1 MLPYIITAVFLLF
14 GCYIGFMVY
23 GAMQSDVN
31 LVSKEYYA
39 EELAYGKRMEQ
50 VAQAQQ
56 LENPITIIS
65 AAAAEQLVIQFP
77 AELTAATGS
86 IHLFR
91 PSDAKLDVVLPLTL
105 NAEGVQHI
113 NTASL
118 KKGLWRVQLTGKVNG
133 KEYYHAQDIT
143 L

>member
-14 GCYIGFMVY
+14 GGYIGFMVY

-39 EELAYGKRMEQ
+39 EELAYGQRMQQ
-50 VAQAQQ
+50 VAQAQG

-65 AAAAEQLVIQFP
+65 ATAAEQLVIQFP
-77 AELTAATGS
+77 AELSSATGT

-91 PSDAKLDVVLPLTL
+91 PSDAKLDVVLPLKLTT
-105 NAEGVQHI
+105 EGLQHI

-118 KKGLWRVQLTGKVNG
+118 KKGLWRVQLTGKANG
-133 KEYYHAQDIT
+133 KEYYQAQDVT